1 MTIAE
6 TIYEKLKAAPPEIAQ
21 EVLDFLEFL
30 EAKWKGAL
38 PFTPS
43 PRARWE
49 DFFGSL
55 KGTGAFEGDPVEI
68 QRKMRAEW
76 DRDCDR

>member
-30 EAKWKGAL
+30 EAKKKSAPL
-38 PFTPS
+38 SSS
-43 PRARWE
+43 PPQARWE
-49 DFFGSL
+49 DFFGIL

-68 QRKMRAEW
+68 QRKMRDEW
-76 DRDCDR
+76 DR